1 MAVTPLSVELFDE
14 RQCTLGEGP
23 VSFGAN
29 HSEVQWVD
37 IEGKKVLSRNL
48 ETDNSSEYSVSE
60 LVAFVIPTES
70 GKSLLGTTSGPVL
83 YDGEELEH
91 FVSRN
96 EVDVTPMRW
105 NDAKVSPDGDLW
117 LGSLALTEEA
127 GYGSF
132 YRLDGRTKELKKFL
146 SGTGISNGL
155 AWSSD
160 KKTFYY
166 IDTLTFSIEAFDYH
180 EREIAN
186 RRMVIP
192 CDTQY
197 GFPDG
202 MCIDSE
208 DGLWVAFYN
217 GSAVRR
223 YDTRNNFIQTHEIA
237 VPALRT
243 TSCAFAGKHL
253 DKLIITSAERNNP
266 TSTSND
272 GQTFICETGFTGVA
286 TTLFA
291 GA

>member
-1 MAVTPLSVELFDE
+1 MGVKQLPVELFDE

-23 VSFGAN
+23 VSFGPH
-29 HSEVQWVD
+29 HSEIEWVD

-48 ETDNSSEYSVSE
+48 ETGKTSEYSAPE
-60 LVAFVIPTES
+60 LIGFVIPTET

-83 YDGEELEH
+83 YDGKD
-91 FVSRN
+91 FTSFASRN
-96 EVDVTPMRW
+96 EVDVIPMRW

-132 YRLDGRTKELKKFL
+132 YRLDGATRELKKFL
-146 SGTGISNGL
+146 PGTGISNGL
-155 AWSSD
+155 AWSAD

-166 IDTLTFSIEAFDYH
+166 IDTLTFGIEAFDYH
-180 EREIAN
+180 NREISN

-192 CDTQY
+192 CDTQF

-223 YDTRNNFIQTHEIA
+223 YDTRNDCAMTHEIA

-243 TSCAFAGKHL
+243 TSCAFAGKNL
-253 DKLIITSAERNNP
+253 DTLIITSAERNNP
-266 TSTSND
+266 SSTIAD
-272 GQTFICETGFTGVA
+272 GRTYICEPGFTGVA

>member
-1 MAVTPLSVELFDE
+1 
-14 RQCTLGEGP
+14 
-23 VSFGAN
+23 
-29 HSEVQWVD
+29 VQWVD

-48 ETDNSSEYSVSE
+48 ETGATDEYSLDE

-83 YDGEELEH
+83 YDGKGFRP

-96 EVDVTPMRW
+96 EVDITPMRW

-132 YRLDGRTKELKKFL
+132 YRLDGKTRELKKFL

-160 KKTFYY
+160 KRTFYY
-166 IDTLTFSIEAFDYH
+166 IDTLTFGIEAFDYAD
-180 EREIAN
+180 REITN
-186 RRMVIP
+186 RRMAIP

-223 YDTRNNFIQTHEIA
+223 YDTRNNCAMTHEIK
-237 VPALRT
+237 VPAVRT
-243 TSCAFAGKHL
+243 TSCAFAGKNL
-253 DKLIITSAERNNP
+253 EKLIITSAERNNP
-266 TSTSND
+266 TSTADD
-272 GQTFICETGFTGVA
+272 GRTYICETGFTGVA

>member
-1 MAVTPLSVELFDE
+1 MGVKQLPVELFDE

-23 VSFGAN
+23 VSFGPH
-29 HSEVQWVD
+29 HSEIEWVD

-48 ETDNSSEYSVSE
+48 ETGETGEYSVPE
-60 LVAFVIPTES
+60 LVGFVIPTES
-70 GKSLLGTTSGPVL
+70 GKSLLGTVSGPIL
-83 YDGEELEH
+83 YDGKDFTS

-132 YRLDGRTKELKKFL
+132 YRLDGATRELKKFL
-146 SGTGISNGL
+146 PGTGISNGL
-155 AWSSD
+155 AWSAD
-160 KKTFYY
+160 IKNFYY
-166 IDTLTFSIEAFDYH
+166 IDTLTFGIEAFDYRN
-180 EREIAN
+180 REISN
-186 RRMVIP
+186 RRMVIT
-192 CDTQY
+192 CDTKY

-223 YDTRNNFIQTHEIA
+223 YDTRNNYAMTHEIS

-243 TSCAFAGKHL
+243 TSCAFAGKNL
-253 DKLIITSAERNNP
+253 DTLIITSAKRNNP
-266 TSTSND
+266 SSTIAD
-272 GQTFICETGFTGVA
+272 GRTYICEPGFTGVA

>member
-23 VSFGAN
+23 VSFGAT
-29 HSEVQWVD
+29 HEEVQWVD
-37 IEGKKVLSRNL
+37 IEGKKVLWRNL
-48 ETDNSSEYSVSE
+48 ASGHIDEYSVTE
-60 LVAFVIPTES
+60 LIGFVIPTES

-83 YDGEELEH
+83 YDGKDCAP
-91 FVSRN
+91 FAARN

-132 YRLDGRTKELKKFL
+132 YRLDSSKELKKFL

-160 KKTFYY
+160 KNTFYY
-166 IDTLTFSIEAFDYH
+166 IDTLTFGIEAFDYH
-180 EREIAN
+180 EREISN

-223 YDTRNNFIQTHEIA
+223 FDTRNNFLMTHEIS

-243 TSCAFAGKHL
+243 TSCAFAGKNL
-253 DKLIITSAERNNP
+253 DVLIITSAERNNP
-266 TSTSND
+266 TSTIAD
-272 GQTFICETGFTGVA
+272 GRTYICETGFTGVA

>member
-23 VSFGAN
+23 VSLGTN
-29 HSEVQWVD
+29 HSEIQWVD

-48 ETDNSSEYSVSE
+48 ETHISSEYSVSE

-83 YDGEELEH
+83 YDGEEFEP

-155 AWSSD
+155 AWSGD

-166 IDTLTFSIEAFDYH
+166 IDTLTFGIEAFDYH
-180 EREIAN
+180 EREISN

-192 CDTQY
+192 CDTKY

-237 VPALRT
+237 VPAVRT
-243 TSCAFAGKHL
+243 TSCA
-253 DKLIITSAERNNP
+253 
-266 TSTSND
+266 
-272 GQTFICETGFTGVA
+272 
-286 TTLFA
+286 
-291 GA
+291 

>member
-1 MAVTPLSVELFDE
+1 MEATQLQVELFDA

-23 VSFGAN
+23 VASGLT

-37 IEGKKVLSRNL
+37 IEGKRVLSRNI
-48 ETDNSSEYSVSE
+48 ESGATGEYEVDE

-70 GKSLLGTTSGPVL
+70 GKDLLGTTNGPVI
-83 YDGEELEH
+83 YDGRS
-91 FVSRN
+91 FTPYISRD
-96 EVDVTPMRW
+96 EADITPMRW

-117 LGSLALTEEA
+117 LGSLALSEES

-132 YRLDGRTKELKKFL
+132 YRLDGRTRELKKYL

-166 IDTLTFSIEAFDYH
+166 IDTLTFGIDAFDYSN
-180 EREIAN
+180 REISN
-186 RRMVIP
+186 RRQVIP

-202 MCIDSE
+202 MSIDSE

-217 GSAVRR
+217 GGAVRR
-223 YDTRNNFIQTHEIA
+223 YDTRNNFALTHEIS

-243 TSCAFAGKHL
+243 TSCAFAGKNL
-253 DKLIITSAERNNP
+253 EKLIITSAERNSP
-266 TSTSND
+266 SSTADD
-272 GQTFICETGFTGVA
+272 GRTYICETGFTGLPS
-286 TTLFA
+286 TPFA

>member
-23 VSFGAN
+23 VSLGTD
-29 HSEVQWVD
+29 HSEIQWVD

-48 ETDNSSEYSVSE
+48 ETHISSEYSTSE
-60 LVAFVIPTES
+60 LVAFVIPTKS

-83 YDGEELEH
+83 YDGKDFEH

-96 EVDVTPMRW
+96 EVDITPMRW

-155 AWSSD
+155 AWNSD

-166 IDTLTFSIEAFDYH
+166 IDTLTFGIEAFDYH
-180 EREIAN
+180 EREISN

-192 CDTQY
+192 CDTKY

-223 YDTRNNFIQTHEIA
+223 YDTRNNFIQTHEIS

-243 TSCAFAGKHL
+243 TSCAFAGKNL
-253 DKLIITSAERNNP
+253 DKLVITSAERNNP

-272 GQTFICETGFTGVA
+272 GQTFICEAGFTGVA

>member
-1 MAVTPLSVELFDE
+1 MAVTSLSVELFDE

-23 VSFGAN
+23 VSLGPS

-37 IEGKKVLSRNL
+37 IEGRKVLSRNL
-48 ETDNSSEYSVSE
+48 ETGKKSEYSVSE
-60 LVAFVIPTES
+60 LVGFVIPTES
-70 GKSLLGTTSGPVL
+70 GKSLLGTTNGPVL
-83 YDGEELEH
+83 YDGRD
-91 FVSRN
+91 FTPFASRN
-96 EVDVTPMRW
+96 EIDVTPMRW

-132 YRLDGRTKELKKFL
+132 YRLDGRKKELKKFL

-155 AWSSD
+155 AWSGD

-166 IDTLTFSIEAFDYH
+166 IDTLTFGIEAFDYQ
-180 EREIAN
+180 EREITN

-192 CDTQY
+192 CDTTY

-223 YDTRNNFIQTHEIA
+223 YDTRNNFRMTHEIS
-237 VPALRT
+237 VPAVRT
-243 TSCAFAGKHL
+243 TSCAFAGKSL
-253 DKLIITSAERNNP
+253 DQLIITSAERNNP

-272 GQTFICETGFTGVA
+272 GQTYICETGFTGVA

>member
-23 VSFGAN
+23 VSFGAT
-29 HSEVQWVD
+29 HEEVQWVD

-48 ETDNSSEYSVSE
+48 ASGHIDEYSVTE
-60 LVAFVIPTES
+60 LIGFVIPTES

-83 YDGEELEH
+83 YDGKDCAP
-91 FVSRN
+91 FAARN
-96 EVDVTPMRW
+96 KVDVTPMRW

-132 YRLDGRTKELKKFL
+132 YRLDSNKELRKFL
-146 SGTGISNGL
+146 AGTGISNGL

-166 IDTLTFSIEAFDYH
+166 IDTLTFGIEAFDYH
-180 EREIAN
+180 EREISN

-202 MCIDSE
+202 MCIDSD

-223 YDTRNNFIQTHEIA
+223 FDTRNNFLMTHEIS

-243 TSCAFAGKHL
+243 TSCAFAGKNL
-253 DKLIITSAERNNP
+253 DVLIITSAERNNP
-266 TSTSND
+266 TSTIAD
-272 GQTFICETGFTGVA
+272 GRTYICETGFTGLA

>member
-1 MAVTPLSVELFDE
+1 MAVTPLSVDLFDR

-29 HSEVQWVD
+29 YSEVQWVD
-37 IEGKKVLSRNL
+37 IEGKQVLSRNL
-48 ETDNSSEYSVSE
+48 ETDNSSEYSVSD

-70 GKSLLGTTSGPVL
+70 GKSLLGTSSGPVL
-83 YDGEELEH
+83 YDGSA
-91 FVSRN
+91 FSPYVSRK

-146 SGTGISNGL
+146 TGTGISNGL

-160 KKTFYY
+160 MKTFYY
-166 IDTLTFSIEAFDYH
+166 IDTLTFGIEAFDYH
-180 EREIAN
+180 EREISN

-202 MCIDSE
+202 MCIDAE

-223 YDTRNNFIQTHEIA
+223 YDARKNFMQTHEIA
-237 VPALRT
+237 VPAVRT
-243 TSCAFAGKHL
+243 TSCAFAGKNL

-286 TTLFA
+286 ATLFA

>member
-23 VSFGAN
+23 VSFGAT
-29 HSEVQWVD
+29 HEEVQWVD

-48 ETDNSSEYSVSE
+48 ASGHIDEYSVTE
-60 LVAFVIPTES
+60 LIGFVIPTES
-70 GKSLLGTTSGPVL
+70 GKSLLGTTNGPVL
-83 YDGEELEH
+83 YDGKD
-91 FVSRN
+91 FAPFASRN

-132 YRLDGRTKELKKFL
+132 YRLDSGKELKKFL

-166 IDTLTFSIEAFDYH
+166 IDTLTFGIEAFDYH
-180 EREIAN
+180 EREISN

-202 MCIDSE
+202 MCIDSD

-223 YDTRNNFIQTHEIA
+223 FDTRNNFLMTHEIS

-243 TSCAFAGKHL
+243 TSCAFAGKNL
-253 DKLIITSAERNNP
+253 DVLIITSAERNNP
-266 TSTSND
+266 TSTIDD
-272 GQTFICETGFTGVA
+272 GRTYICETGFTGVA

>member
-1 MAVTPLSVELFDE
+1 MAVTPLSVELFDK

-23 VSFGAN
+23 VSLGDD

-48 ETDNSSEYSVSE
+48 ETGKASEYSVAE
-60 LVAFVIPTES
+60 LVGFVIPTES
-70 GKSLLGTTSGPVL
+70 GKSLLGTKTGPIL
-83 YDGEELEH
+83 YDGNQ
-91 FVSRN
+91 FTPFASRN
-96 EVDVTPMRW
+96 ETDVTPMRW

-117 LGSLALTEEA
+117 LGSMALSEEA

-132 YRLDGRTKELKKFL
+132 YRLDGESKELKKML

-166 IDTLTFSIEAFDYH
+166 IDTLTFGIEAFDYH
-180 EREIAN
+180 EREVSN
-186 RRMVIP
+186 RRMVIS

-217 GSAVRR
+217 GSAIRR
-223 YDTRNNFIQTHEIA
+223 FDTHNNLIQTHEIN

-243 TSCAFAGKHL
+243 TSCAFAGKNL
-253 DKLIITSAERNNP
+253 EKLIITTAERNSP

-272 GQTFICETGFTGVA
+272 GQTYICETGFAGVA

>member
-23 VSFGAN
+23 VSFGATN
-29 HSEVQWVD
+29 EEVQWVD

-48 ETDNSSEYSVSE
+48 ASGHIDEYSVTE
-60 LVAFVIPTES
+60 LIGFVIPTES

-83 YDGEELEH
+83 YDGKD
-91 FVSRN
+91 FAPFAARN

-132 YRLDGRTKELKKFL
+132 YRLDSSKELRKFL

-166 IDTLTFSIEAFDYH
+166 IDTLTFGIEAFDYH
-180 EREIAN
+180 EREISN

-192 CDTQY
+192 CDTKY

-202 MCIDSE
+202 MCIDSD

-223 YDTRNNFIQTHEIA
+223 FDTRNNFLMTHEIS

-243 TSCAFAGKHL
+243 TSCAFAGKNL
-253 DKLIITSAERNNP
+253 DVLIITSAERNNP
-266 TSTSND
+266 TSTIAD
-272 GQTFICETGFTGVA
+272 GRTYICETGFTGVA

>member
-1 MAVTPLSVELFDE
+1 MAPKVLSVELFDE

-23 VSFGAN
+23 VSSGLD

-37 IEGKKVLSRNL
+37 IEGKKVLSRNV
-48 ETDNSSEYSVSE
+48 ETGATGEYSVDE
-60 LVAFVIPTES
+60 LVAFVIPTQS
-70 GKSLLGTTSGPVL
+70 GKSLLGTTTGPVL
-83 YDGEELEH
+83 YDGTN
-91 FVSRN
+91 FTPYVSRN
-96 EVDVTPMRW
+96 EVDITPMRW

-117 LGSLALTEEA
+117 LGSLALSEEA

-132 YRLDGRTKELKKFL
+132 YRLDGKSKELKKFL

-160 KKTFYY
+160 KRTFYW
-166 IDTLTFSIEAFDYH
+166 IDTLTFGIEAFDYAD
-180 EREIAN
+180 REITH

-223 YDTRNNFIQTHEIA
+223 YDTRNNFAMTHEIK

-243 TSCAFAGKHL
+243 TSCAFAGKNL
-253 DKLIITSAERNNP
+253 EKLIITSAERNNP
-266 TSTSND
+266 TSTADD
-272 GQTFICETGFTGVA
+272 GRTYICETGFTGLA

>member
-1 MAVTPLSVELFDE
+1 MGVKQLPVELFDE

-23 VSFGAN
+23 VSFGPH
-29 HSEVQWVD
+29 HSEIEWVD

-48 ETDNSSEYSVSE
+48 ETGETGEYSVPE
-60 LVAFVIPTES
+60 LVGFVIPTES
-70 GKSLLGTTSGPVL
+70 GKSLLGTVSGPIF
-83 YDGEELEH
+83 YEGTE
-91 FVSRN
+91 FTPYISRN
-96 EVDVTPMRW
+96 EVDVIPMRW

-117 LGSLALTEEA
+117 LGSLSLTEEA
-127 GYGSF
+127 GYGSL
-132 YRLDGRTKELKKFL
+132 YRLNGRTKELQKVL

-155 AWSSD
+155 AWSGD
-160 KKTFYY
+160 KKTLYY
-166 IDTLTFSIEAFDYH
+166 IDTLTFGIEAFDYH
-180 EREIAN
+180 NQEISN

-192 CDTQY
+192 CDTQF

-202 MCIDSE
+202 MCIDTE

-223 YDTRNNFIQTHEIA
+223 FDTRNNFAMTHEIS

-243 TSCAFAGKHL
+243 TSCAFAGKNL
-253 DKLIITSAERNNP
+253 DKLVITSAERNDP
-266 TSTSND
+266 ASTIAD
-272 GQTFICETGFTGVA
+272 GRTYICEPGFTGVA